1 MSKFP
6 CASWQLWGPVLRAV
20 PSGEA
25 HYSWCRMASSE
36 KTGILNIEWPQGK
49 VRDQSSTHQ
58 KASPQTLEKK
68 TLVAARKKWEK

>member
-36 KTGILNIEWPQGK
+36 KTGI
-49 VRDQSSTHQ
+49 SSESFPPNTG
-58 KASPQTLEKK
+58 EKK
-68 TLVAARKKWEK
+68 PSCC